1 MLDRGTLRGP
11 FGARSRGGAPT
22 VTDPDEIPDPV
33 VGLHGVRTFRV
44 SADGRLLPVA
54 VMTNDWAT
62 GACVAQCG
70 RGHQAPDLHCT
81 CGIYS
86 FVSWREL
93 RAQYPVPSRRLIA
106 VVALEGVTVEG
117 TKGYRSQAGRVVD
130 IWLRPGRQGL
140 PASTVAQ
147 LRANYPGVR
156 FHDELSQLLARHPEL
171 PDPSRPRREL
181 LHRSARQWWGRVR
194 RAGRPTVR
202 RWSAGLAALLVATLL
217 AVAVSTSAHPALG
230 GTTALT
236 LSAVGASMVFLLVI
250 AEIPLQVGVFLR
262 TGVSPPLQ
270 FLARRPAGAIGRIGL
285 LLAVAGGLACLAH
298 HDPDAA
304 GLAPPLIVGWTLMM
318 AVESFATVVA
328 PPSIPVPMAAPGE
341 GPIVRPHG
349 VGPAPPTSRRRWDH
363 RGVVPVVVTVPG
375 DEPPG
380 DNEGEW
386 SRG

>member
-1 MLDRGTLRGP
+1 MSLADD
-11 FGARSRGGAPT
+11 ADDA
-22 VTDPDEIPDPV
+22 PDPV

-62 GACVAQCG
+62 GACIAHCT
-70 RGHQAPDLHCT
+70 RGHQAPDLNCT

-86 FVSWREL
+86 FTSWREL
-93 RAQYPVPSRRLIA
+93 RSQYPVPSRRLIA
-106 VVALEGVTVEG
+106 VVALEGVTVQG
-117 TKGYRSQAGRVVD
+117 TRGYRSQAGRVVD
-130 IWLRPGRQGL
+130 VWLRPGRQGL
-140 PASTVAQ
+140 PAVTVAL

-156 FHDELSQLLARHPEL
+156 FHDELPELLARHPGL

-181 LHRSARQWWGRVR
+181 LRRGLRDWWDRVH

-202 RWSAGLAALLVATLL
+202 RVLAVLAAVLL
-217 AVAVSTSAHPALG
+217 ATVAAVSVSTMAHPALG

-250 AEIPLQVGVFLR
+250 AEIPLQVAVFLR

-270 FLARRPAGAIGRIGL
+270 FLARRPAGSVGRIGV

-298 HDPDAA
+298 HDTDAA
-304 GLAPPLIVGWTLMM
+304 GSALPLVVGWTLMM
-318 AVESFATVVA
+318 VVESFATAVA
-328 PPSIPVPMAAPGE
+328 PTPMPVPTTPPGE

-349 VGPAPPTSRRRWDH
+349 VAPAPPTSRRRWDH
-363 RGVVPVVVTVPG
+363 RGVVPVIVTVPG
-375 DEPPG
+375 GPADGMELPEDARKEWG
-380 DNEGEW
+380 DG
-386 SRG
+386 